1 MNWANGGITLF
12 RSSKLMISVISAILT
27 LSWFDCVESNERKR
41 LTRKDDDIFLR
52 KRKEEKRSSLK
63 FYANYPCDFNFWTFI
78 PVCIDFSV
86 FFLLSEVWNIF
97 FYVTIPEIGRWS
109 SDTLN
114 EDADKDT
121 VYLVYSQKKVEWR
134 VFAET
139 S

>member
-12 RSSKLMISVISAILT
+12 RSSRLMISVISAILT
-27 LSWFDCVESNERKR
+27 LFWFDCVESNERK
-41 LTRKDDDIFLR
+41 LVTWKEDYLFLR
-52 KRKEEKRSSLK
+52 KRKEEKDQIQNFMNTSLVIL
-63 FYANYPCDFNFWTFI
+63 TFERAYRYVSI
-78 PVCIDFSV
+78 FSV
-86 FFLLSEVWNIF
+86 FFLPSEIWNIF
-97 FYVTIPEIGRWS
+97 SYVTIPEIGRWS

-134 VFAET
+134 VFTEK

>member
-1 MNWANGGITLF
+1 MMIFFFEKEKKKKDQIQNFMHIILVTLTF
-12 RSSKLMISVISAILT
+12 ERAYRYVSIFSA
-27 LSWFDCVESNERKR
+27 
-41 LTRKDDDIFLR
+41 
-52 KRKEEKRSSLK
+52 
-63 FYANYPCDFNFWTFI
+63 
-78 PVCIDFSV
+78 
-86 FFLLSEVWNIF
+86 FFLPSEIWNIF

-134 VFAET
+134 VFTEK

>member
-1 MNWANGGITLF
+1 MMIF
-12 RSSKLMISVISAILT
+12 FFEKEKKKKIKSKIL
-27 LSWFDCVESNERKR
+27 C
-41 LTRKDDDIFLR
+41 IQ
-52 KRKEEKRSSLK
+52 
-63 FYANYPCDFNFWTFI
+63 PCDFNFWTCI

-86 FFLLSEVWNIF
+86 FFLPSEIWNIF
-97 FYVTIPEIGRWS
+97 LYVTIPEIGGWS

-134 VFAET
+134 VFTEK